1 MYCSICVLKKEP
13 HWKASLKFIKVS
25 DTVQRTVIIRLT
37 LDDNIRLLVAYLL
50 LLLMTD
56 NNMYMKRLIGV
67 KLLEIKL

>member
-1 MYCSICVLKKEP
+1 MLKKEP
-13 HWKASLKFIKVS
+13 HWKTSIKFFKVS